1 MEVEDQH
8 LHHLGLHLL
17 GTAAMEHKTLDS
29 QMQPQ
34 HRSIRISILK
44 ILNSVVY
51 PQIWIKN
58 FRKSSQALIRLM
70 N

>member
-1 MEVEDQH
+1 MAVGDRLLQD
-8 LHHLGLHLL
+8 LGLHLL
-17 GTAAMEHKTLDS
+17 GTVAMGLKTLDS
-29 QMQPQ
+29 QTQPQ

-44 ILNSVVY
+44 ILNSVEY

-58 FRKSSQALIRLM
+58 SRKSSQALIRLM